1 MLCLVSEKHKLVASD
16 IEIEQCC
23 CEILGVLVFGYVLGE
38 MLVFSLHLE
47 LCSLV
52 LPV

>member
-1 MLCLVSEKHKLVASD
+1 MLCFVSEKHKLVAYD
-16 IEIEQCC
+16 TEIEQCC
-23 CEILGVLVFGYVLGE
+23 CEILGVLVFGYVLAE
-38 MLVFSLHLE
+38 MLVFLLRLE